1 MKLSFFNF
9 FRRKKQKKAT
19 EGPSFPQWNRP
30 SGRRNRQSLDNDH
43 AFSAS
48 AAHEH
53 SRRILTLERDR
64 GALKRGQ
71 RRSRVLCLAMV
82 LFVGAIILQLV
93 NLQFVQKDFLAH
105 WALNQISGENLE
117 IVPRGSIV
125 DRNGEELAVSVV
137 SRSLAV
143 NPQELVD
150 DPDRWPKGQMPV
162 RDVRQVAANRLSPI
176 LQMPASKLMELFTD
190 KQHMFFWVKR
200 TLDPHVAKEVSEVL
214 DEEKIPGF
222 HFIEESK
229 RYYPKDNLA
238 AQVIGFVGIDDKGLE
253 GVEAFMDTYLR
264 GVKEKQTNYTD
275 AKGNLIG
282 PSGLNEVQIQRK
294 NTVQLTIDARM
305 QFILERGLDDAIKKT
320 KAASAAA
327 ILMDPN
333 TGEILGMASRPT
345 FDPNHFA
352 DASSEAYMNRGVGII
367 YEPGSVFKPI
377 MGSAGLMEKII
388 TPDTPF
394 HDEGSID
401 VGGRRIRNWDGRG
414 LGNIKFEDIIKF
426 SVNTGMAS
434 LGLKLG
440 GEKETEYAKR
450 FGFGEATGTD
460 VPGEEVGILYNPKD
474 MVPSDV
480 ATMGIGQGIA
490 VTPLQMLRAIC
501 AIANGGNLVRP
512 YVVKKV
518 TGPDGKVIKENKT
531 QVDRQVITPEVASQM
546 RAMME
551 KVVSEGGGKSAQ
563 IKGYKIAG
571 KTGTAEKLSPKGG
584 YIPGVY
590 IASFVG
596 FVPSD
601 NPRYAM
607 IIMIDS
613 PKGAYYGAQV
623 SAPIFRDTL
632 QQILVAQGVQPS
644 NKADLKTMDS
654 LAEKDGGKEG
664 TLPSLAP
671 SGEKT
676 VRLPNLAGW
685 SLRETMEILQKG
697 GLQLLPIGSGISFKQ
712 SPPPGTTL
720 NEGDA
725 VTVWFR

>member
-1 MKLSFFNF
+1 
-9 FRRKKQKKAT
+9 
-19 EGPSFPQWNRP
+19 
-30 SGRRNRQSLDNDH
+30 
-43 AFSAS
+43 
-48 AAHEH
+48 
-53 SRRILTLERDR
+53 
-64 GALKRGQ
+64 
-71 RRSRVLCLAMV
+71 
-82 LFVGAIILQLV
+82 
-93 NLQFVQKDFLAH
+93 
-105 WALNQISGENLE
+105 
-117 IVPRGSIV
+117 
-125 DRNGEELAVSVV
+125 
-137 SRSLAV
+137 
-143 NPQELVD
+143 
-150 DPDRWPKGQMPV
+150 
-162 RDVRQVAANRLSPI
+162 
-176 LQMPASKLMELFTD
+176 
-190 KQHMFFWVKR
+190 
-200 TLDPHVAKEVSEVL
+200 
-214 DEEKIPGF
+214 
-222 HFIEESK
+222 
-229 RYYPKDNLA
+229 
-238 AQVIGFVGIDDKGLE
+238 
-253 GVEAFMDTYLR
+253 
-264 GVKEKQTNYTD
+264 
-275 AKGNLIG
+275 
-282 PSGLNEVQIQRK
+282 
-294 NTVQLTIDARM
+294 
-305 QFILERGLDDAIKKT
+305 
-320 KAASAAA
+320 
-327 ILMDPN
+327 
-333 TGEILGMASRPT
+333 
-345 FDPNHFA
+345 
-352 DASSEAYMNRGVGII
+352 MNRGVGII

-518 TGPDGKVIKENKT
+518 TGPDGKVIKENKS

-697 GLQLLPIGSGISFKQ
+697 GLHWQRNQLQAIPAARDDPQ
-712 SPPPGTTL
+712 
-720 NEGDA
+720 
-725 VTVWFR
+725 

>member
-1 MKLSFFNF
+1 M
-9 FRRKKQKKAT
+9 
-19 EGPSFPQWNRP
+19 
-30 SGRRNRQSLDNDH
+30 
-43 AFSAS
+43 
-48 AAHEH
+48 
-53 SRRILTLERDR
+53 
-64 GALKRGQ
+64 
-71 RRSRVLCLAMV
+71 
-82 LFVGAIILQLV
+82 
-93 NLQFVQKDFLAH
+93 
-105 WALNQISGENLE
+105 
-117 IVPRGSIV
+117 
-125 DRNGEELAVSVV
+125 
-137 SRSLAV
+137 
-143 NPQELVD
+143 
-150 DPDRWPKGQMPV
+150 
-162 RDVRQVAANRLSPI
+162 
-176 LQMPASKLMELFTD
+176 
-190 KQHMFFWVKR
+190 
-200 TLDPHVAKEVSEVL
+200 
-214 DEEKIPGF
+214 
-222 HFIEESK
+222 
-229 RYYPKDNLA
+229 
-238 AQVIGFVGIDDKGLE
+238 
-253 GVEAFMDTYLR
+253 
-264 GVKEKQTNYTD
+264 
-275 AKGNLIG
+275 
-282 PSGLNEVQIQRK
+282 
-294 NTVQLTIDARM
+294 
-305 QFILERGLDDAIKKT
+305 
-320 KAASAAA
+320 
-327 ILMDPN
+327 
-333 TGEILGMASRPT
+333 
-345 FDPNHFA
+345 
-352 DASSEAYMNRGVGII
+352 
-367 YEPGSVFKPI
+367 
-377 MGSAGLMEKII
+377 
-388 TPDTPF
+388 
-394 HDEGSID
+394 
-401 VGGRRIRNWDGRG
+401 
-414 LGNIKFEDIIKF
+414 
-426 SVNTGMAS
+426 
-434 LGLKLG
+434 
-440 GEKETEYAKR
+440 
-450 FGFGEATGTD
+450 
-460 VPGEEVGILYNPKD
+460 
-474 MVPSDV
+474 
-480 ATMGIGQGIA
+480 
-490 VTPLQMLRAIC
+490 
-501 AIANGGNLVRP
+501 
-512 YVVKKV
+512 

>member
-1 MKLSFFNF
+1 
-9 FRRKKQKKAT
+9 
-19 EGPSFPQWNRP
+19 
-30 SGRRNRQSLDNDH
+30 
-43 AFSAS
+43 
-48 AAHEH
+48 
-53 SRRILTLERDR
+53 
-64 GALKRGQ
+64 
-71 RRSRVLCLAMV
+71 
-82 LFVGAIILQLV
+82 
-93 NLQFVQKDFLAH
+93 
-105 WALNQISGENLE
+105 
-117 IVPRGSIV
+117 
-125 DRNGEELAVSVV
+125 
-137 SRSLAV
+137 
-143 NPQELVD
+143 
-150 DPDRWPKGQMPV
+150 
-162 RDVRQVAANRLSPI
+162 
-176 LQMPASKLMELFTD
+176 
-190 KQHMFFWVKR
+190 
-200 TLDPHVAKEVSEVL
+200 
-214 DEEKIPGF
+214 
-222 HFIEESK
+222 
-229 RYYPKDNLA
+229 
-238 AQVIGFVGIDDKGLE
+238 
-253 GVEAFMDTYLR
+253 
-264 GVKEKQTNYTD
+264 
-275 AKGNLIG
+275 
-282 PSGLNEVQIQRK
+282 
-294 NTVQLTIDARM
+294 
-305 QFILERGLDDAIKKT
+305 
-320 KAASAAA
+320 
-327 ILMDPN
+327 
-333 TGEILGMASRPT
+333 
-345 FDPNHFA
+345 
-352 DASSEAYMNRGVGII
+352 MNRGVGII

-613 PKGAYYGAQV
+613 PRVPIMGHRSQRRF
-623 SAPIFRDTL
+623 SATRCSRSLWLKASSRAIRL
-632 QQILVAQGVQPS
+632 ILRPWIPLR
-644 NKADLKTMDS
+644 KRM
-654 LAEKDGGKEG
+654 EERKEPC
-664 TLPSLAP
+664 L
-671 SGEKT
+671 
-676 VRLPNLAGW
+676 V
-685 SLRETMEILQKG
+685 
-697 GLQLLPIGSGISFKQ
+697 LLPVGKRQFACPTSPAGPCGRRWRSFKRAGFSSCPLAAESASSNPRRQ
-712 SPPPGTTL
+712 GRPSMKGML
-720 NEGDA
+720 
-725 VTVWFR
+725 

>member
-1 MKLSFFNF
+1 M
-9 FRRKKQKKAT
+9 
-19 EGPSFPQWNRP
+19 E
-30 SGRRNRQSLDNDH
+30 RRNL
-43 AFSAS
+43 ALLCAGVLCFWLFAL
-48 AAHEH
+48 AVGTA
-53 SRRILTLERDR
+53 R
-64 GALKRGQ
+64 GAGL
-71 RRSRVLCLAMV
+71 RVAIGGTGPAVQADAPAVLAAAPANS
-82 LFVGAIILQLV
+82 GLQL
-93 NLQFVQKDFLAH
+93 
-105 WALNQISGENLE
+105 EC
-117 IVPRGSIV
+117 R
-125 DRNGEELAVSVV
+125 
-137 SRSLAV
+137 
-143 NPQELVD
+143 
-150 DPDRWPKGQMPV
+150 
-162 RDVRQVAANRLSPI
+162 
-176 LQMPASKLMELFTD
+176 
-190 KQHMFFWVKR
+190 
-200 TLDPHVAKEVSEVL
+200 
-214 DEEKIPGF
+214 
-222 HFIEESK
+222 
-229 RYYPKDNLA
+229 
-238 AQVIGFVGIDDKGLE
+238 
-253 GVEAFMDTYLR
+253 
-264 GVKEKQTNYTD
+264 
-275 AKGNLIG
+275 
-282 PSGLNEVQIQRK
+282 
-294 NTVQLTIDARM
+294 
-305 QFILERGLDDAIKKT
+305 
-320 KAASAAA
+320 AA
-327 ILMDPN
+327 ILMEPE
-333 TGEILGMASRPT
+333 TGCVLYEKAPDERMPIASITKVMTLLLT
-345 FDPNHFA
+345 FEAVHAGRLTMDTAVPV
-352 DASSEAYMNRGVGII
+352 SEHAYHMGGSQIWL
-367 YEPGSVFKPI
+367 EPGEQFT
-377 MGSAGLMEKII
+377 L
-388 TPDTPF
+388 
-394 HDEGSID
+394 DE
-401 VGGRRIRNWDGRG
+401 
-414 LGNIKFEDIIKF
+414 
-426 SVNTGMAS
+426 
-434 LGLKLG
+434 
-440 GEKETEYAKR
+440 
-450 FGFGEATGTD
+450 
-460 VPGEEVGILYNPKD
+460 
-474 MVPSDV
+474 
-480 ATMGIGQGIA
+480 
-490 VTPLQMLRAIC
+490 MLRAIC